1 MAKANKWN
9 VQKMQINFNYK
20 QWRQDFGAF
29 VKDKLFWD
37 STTTVTKTRVVD
49 TAKEFSI
56 YYRYG
61 EVVVRYKNERN
72 VIFCSRKDIMDNYLK
87 ERSVFNG

>member
-49 TAKEFSI
+49 AGKEFII

-72 VIFCSRKDIMDNYLK
+72 VIFCSRKDIMDSYLK